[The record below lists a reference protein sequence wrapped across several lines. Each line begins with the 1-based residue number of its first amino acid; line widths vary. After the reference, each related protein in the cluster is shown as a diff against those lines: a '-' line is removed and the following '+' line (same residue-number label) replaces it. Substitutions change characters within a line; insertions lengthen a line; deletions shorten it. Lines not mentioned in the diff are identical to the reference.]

1 MDSLDICFIDIFID
15 LLSEEMSERFFEE
28 LTIVGELSEQ
38 KQQEFESEEQ
48 SVNSSQSLIATNEE
62 QNIREEVLK
71 QRIKELESKNQIL
84 SGQTTN
90 DSLLLQQTISQVTND
105 VVIDMSLSNVQSL
118 EDNYRRDSF
127 NDW

>member
-1 MDSLDICFIDIFID
+1 VDSLDICFIDIFID